1 MTMLPKTRRRA
12 RRLRSGVL
20 TLTLAAFAPL
30 AIPATASAS
39 TIPGYPPPGAF
50 LGSPLG
56 NEFLNQ
62 VNANSYRDQKTVFKM
77 KFGLGVGAGPF
88 VTAVNRAVALTS
100 RCANCTAIAIGFQVV
115 TTTDQDLVDLRA
127 INVAKAT
134 NNDCTATCEAVA
146 DAYQV
151 VVATDTPRPLTF
163 GQMLSQSQLNALYQ
177 IRSEFLALQNS
188 GLSLSDI
195 EAKCQD
201 LASQAVSILQDA
213 SDGGPTSGGPSYTTF
228 TRPTATPAVH
238 GTDAGTEPSGNG
250 RPVVDLYHDFQ
261 FRPFSGR

>member
-1 MTMLPKTRRRA
+1 
-12 RRLRSGVL
+12 
-20 TLTLAAFAPL
+20 
-30 AIPATASAS
+30 
-39 TIPGYPPPGAF
+39 
-50 LGSPLG
+50 
-56 NEFLNQ
+56 
-62 VNANSYRDQKTVFKM
+62 
-77 KFGLGVGAGPF
+77 
-88 VTAVNRAVALTS
+88 
-100 RCANCTAIAIGFQVV
+100 
-115 TTTDQDLVDLRA
+115 
-127 INVAKAT
+127 
-134 NNDCTATCEAVA
+134 
-146 DAYQV
+146 
-151 VVATDTPRPLTF
+151 
-163 GQMLSQSQLNALYQ
+163 MLSQSQLNALYQ